1 MNNSELKTV
10 SIDEL
15 VKEINRFEAIISE
28 WDESQRCVVVGI
40 QRAIEDLHR
49 EALTRLVKSIKQESI
64 KALGQAVEDEIV
76 YGVLLYH
83 GLVKSPLQLRVQTA
97 LDRVRPRLQ
106 SHYGDVELVDIK
118 LPDTVEVRLTG
129 TCSHCS
135 GSELTLSQLVQESV
149 QDNCPEIKQVVAVR

>member
-1 MNNSELKTV
+1 MNNSELETV

-28 WDESQRCVVVGI
+28 WDESQRCVVVGM
-40 QRAIEDLHR
+40 QRAIEDLHK
-49 EALTRLVKSIKQESI
+49 EALTRLIKSIKQESI

-97 LDRVRPRLQ
+97 LDLVRPRLQ

-135 GSELTLSQLVQESV
+135 ASELTLSQLVQESV

>member
-1 MNNSELKTV
+1 MNDTELEPA

-15 VKEINRFEAIISE
+15 VKEINRFETIISE

-40 QRAIEDLHR
+40 QRAIEDLHK
-49 EALTRLVKSIKQESI
+49 EALTRLIKNIKQESMPV
-64 KALGQAVEDEIV
+64 LRQAVEDEVV

-97 LDRVRPRLQ
+97 LDQVRPRLQ
-106 SHYGDVELVDIK
+106 SHYGDVELVSIK

-135 GSELTLSQLVQESV
+135 ASELTLSQLVEESI
-149 QDNCPEIKQVVAVR
+149 QDHCPEIKQVIAVR